1 MKSARDL
8 LIEHNKDIEAFE
20 HALGEKFRRDLSH
33 MADNPAAVFAAAAII
48 LHVQTN
54 FSPEDKGISVSY
66 DTLFKLNGI
75 DDKSTRKF
83 FRDALGD
90 DIGKF
95 GELYFMFPDNV
106 VKDCLVARGMN
117 PIRSSG

>member
-8 LIEHNKDIEAFE
+8 LVEHNKSIEAFE
-20 HALGEKFRRDLSH
+20 LALGEKFSRDLSH
-33 MADNPAAVFAAAAII
+33 LADNPAAIFAAAVII

-54 FSPEDKGISVSY
+54 YSPIDKNISVNY
-66 DTLFKLNGI
+66 DTLFRLNEI
-75 DDKSTRKF
+75 NDKSTQKF

-95 GELYFMFPDNV
+95 GDLYFVFPDNV
-106 VKDCLVARGMN
+106 VKDSLVARGMN